1 MSFLAVDYDCA
12 LPAEVIASHSAPARD
27 QARMMV
33 LDRKHL
39 SISHRDAET
48 PFRQGSMGEVCLFTH
63 QIAKLNAARPSP
75 SALLTTASQARHAP
89 RLAPY
94 VDAHARPLDE
104 PELASV
110 TRFAYISN
118 RGSTWNVPRSC
129 TYIKSKPWIRLLCQ
143 R

>member
-94 VDAHARPLDE
+94 VDAHAQPWDCLATITVSLRDMSSDLFPE
-104 PELASV
+104 PIRRL
-110 TRFAYISN
+110 FA
-118 RGSTWNVPRSC
+118 P
-129 TYIKSKPWIRLLCQ
+129 
-143 R
+143 